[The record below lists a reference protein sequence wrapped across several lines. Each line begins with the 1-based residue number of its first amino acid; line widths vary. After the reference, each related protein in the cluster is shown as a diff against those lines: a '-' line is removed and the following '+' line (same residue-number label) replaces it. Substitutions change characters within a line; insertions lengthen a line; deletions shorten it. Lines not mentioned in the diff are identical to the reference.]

1 MVDKKRR
8 IIKLL
13 PEINQTDTLK
23 KFFSATVDHLMQPED
38 VEFLTGYIGSKPA
51 YYNPATDY
59 YVSEPTV
66 ERSNYQLP
74 VTAISVNTQSG
85 ITNNIMFYDDI
96 VNQLAFDG
104 AIVDNPSR
112 LFDQE
117 YYSWAPPIDMDKLIN
132 YTRYLWLPSGPS
144 PILLLN
150 QTDALHDIV
159 GQPNYT
165 YTGAYQLS
173 STGQVV
179 VGSFKFT
186 TGLAIIFSNDVDVS
200 IQTTNYII
208 DVDSNGI
215 TLNQEPNL
223 LNPAWDVYAWDTEGW
238 DGDANAFT
246 KMYTTIARWSADQ
259 NQWSAAN
266 SWYHSDVITLSQ
278 TPLADFSTAG
288 AQRPII
294 EFTEDILIWDYG
306 FYGRPPVDLVVY
318 NIPDVFA
325 TIVGKPGFVIDTITL
340 VDGMRLLVIS
350 DVTDSNVNN
359 KIYTV
364 QGITDRHAIDLVLA
378 TDGQNAD
385 GSPAFGDRVY
395 TRFGYYEKTNFW
407 YNANNVWRYQG
418 QQYSLTSPPL
428 FELFDT
434 SGTSLSNPT
443 AYPNNNFAGN
453 TLFSYINNPATSP
466 YDSILG
472 IYAQRDSFGAL
483 QFDNGLST
491 ASVNYVVNGTT
502 QTYVG
507 YVFYQTISNT
517 LQRSFGND
525 WHKAASVS
533 RQYLINDYF
542 DIQIGSSVVPTILNI
557 DQLPATY
564 VVGQLPTIRVYLTRN
579 GTQTLLLNG
588 IDYNVTVDSTNNQ
601 PQITVTAG
609 VLLTGDRVTIE
620 TWNTAAP
627 ANVTGYFGLPPN
639 LTANSNNKEVTVIS
653 QSQLLDQF
661 IQIIQNQYNFVGSG
675 LGVNN
680 YRDTYKDLSLGETIL
695 QHRAPMLK
703 TMILNSG
710 NVSTGPT
717 STVSS
722 TDPILAIQF
731 AQREYTRFYNKFVK
745 MLQTLS
751 ANGYTLNNPT
761 SDWISTALKQIN
773 VGKTPASP
781 WANSG
786 YSSVQGGYTF
796 QQSATP
802 NYIPATATRLG
813 VAAAYEPTV
822 YMQGENMIIQ
832 THDGARIIMQDADG
846 NPLGTILNGY
856 KTTSTPDLLTNPIAR
871 AWLQFELN
879 LFNDMPPA
887 YNDPDAAL
895 VFDVRTVIP
904 GKWRNSDYTWSE
916 YQAILR
922 PMFDKWSITNQVD
935 YAANTTFDLNDQF
948 SWNYNGQYDAYG
960 NLVPGNW
967 RGIYR
972 WYYDTDRP
980 HTHPWEM
987 LGFGQMPP
995 WWTSEYGA
1003 APYTSGNTYMWTDL
1017 RDGVIRQGPRAGTY
1031 QEWARPG
1038 LLTCIPVDPQGNLLP
1053 PNAAGTVI
1061 SLPAVYQARAEWV
1074 FGDGSPV
1081 ESVWVHSQ
1089 DYNFVIAQLGYL
1101 MKPARFM
1108 EYCWDTLRT
1117 EQIFAG
1123 TEGEQWI
1130 YVDTNSRRNS
1140 GQFYVQRENP
1150 VAIGQGISIPNEST
1164 LSYYQ
1169 SGGIQHWISEFLVS
1183 QSIGVTT
1190 YFGNIVRGCQA
1201 NLAHKVGAY
1210 INSNADLRV
1219 TADSFGVVGYKSN
1232 LVPSENINVYLYRS
1246 TSTGSSFYGG
1256 VIVKQVSAGWQVYG
1270 YDGILQQ
1277 FSIIPSS
1284 QTGGKQTFMLGN
1296 VQVTKY
1302 ARGLTNHGEPVVTT
1316 VPYGTIY
1323 TTVQQVYDFLI
1334 SLGRYQANQGWVF
1347 DTYNPNANSM
1357 SDWTQSASDFVYW
1370 SQAQWA
1376 DGNFISLSPLA
1387 NSVKYQQEF
1396 GNIDFVNGI
1405 VGGTY
1410 PVVDRSGFPIGT
1422 YNLEILR
1429 YDGEITVNPTSTQSI
1444 YGLRLFTTTLEHV
1457 MVFDNETSFGDTI
1470 YDDLYNLAQPRLKLY
1485 AYRTNNWTG
1494 RLDAPGYFLYQNTVD
1509 NTWSMKSNF
1518 EKTANDFTKYFNINQ
1533 PKNYDIIDPITSNVT
1548 TVTSTNSVIDQ
1559 GDIADLAKHLY
1570 GYQQRTYLED
1580 LIFEDSTE
1588 FQFYQGVIRQ
1598 KGTVSAIDAIV
1609 RNTSIIPLP
1618 ESFNYY
1624 EEFALRIGRYG
1635 SVALNTNVDFILEQ
1649 TQFDNDPQQITIFG
1663 DLNSNRETNGI
1674 IEFIENDPRFVVPPM
1689 SWTNNRFPL
1698 RKHYGPNYDTDL
1710 PTAGYVELG
1719 EPEWLVTNLAGLTS
1733 LYYTNYTNQVNNI
1746 SNIQLQDRDMVWQFI
1761 DTATGWTIWQF
1772 TLDPA
1777 SIDHTIMSSVG
1788 APGSPTVI
1796 VCDQPH
1802 LLNNGDLVVLTGISN
1817 SSILNNQ
1824 TYTISNV
1831 DVTGTMFTVPAST
1844 FQTGIGGSIY
1854 SYRKVRFGNVALRD
1868 SNPPVGGW
1876 KNGDHAYVD
1885 LGDIGINGW
1894 TVYQLF
1900 EGNWVSIRA
1909 ETYKV
1914 DSSLMLGS
1922 KIYSQTD
1929 RNILVVLSYFDPAK
1943 GIIPGIADVGLDYK
1957 TSSDPAKYNKGDATI
1972 YPLNINSAW
1981 ESEHIGQTWWDLST
1995 VRYIDY
2001 EIGSDS
2007 YRWKNWGKIAPGT
2020 TVDVYEWVRS
2030 PVSPTNWASYIN
2042 TGKGFSQFGLDY
2054 APSGT
2059 VRNASNPAWTQTVEY
2074 DSQGTAATWYYFWV
2088 TNATTLPLPSDR
2100 GLTTLQISNTIA
2112 NPSVY
2117 GVSWYAAIDQNNI
2130 VVSNIGTY
2138 LNEADSV
2145 MQILYTQKP
2154 NNGNDHKQWTLVRS
2168 GDASSTIDNYFWNKM
2183 HDSLVGFDGMGN
2195 TVPDLNLSVAQR
2207 YGTLIRP
2214 RQSWFV
2220 NQEMAGKIY
2229 VDTVNALLSNIAIV
2243 ESQTVSNWEYFFNL
2257 QEPIP
2262 TEPGSYD
2269 FVVNTIGERNNITAK
2284 DGQTVLVMPNIDTG
2298 YLWVIYQWDY
2308 SSQIWLPIRVQ
2319 EYNTTAYWDY
2329 VDYYDASAG
2338 VSSSTIPTV
2347 TIDTEEELGTL
2358 SVAVGSIVKVANNG
2372 ANLWE
2377 WWQWD
2382 GVKWTQVAL
2391 QSGTIQLLSSLYDG
2405 TGPNIN
2411 DFNQGGFDSGT
2422 GFDINPSTEFSNI
2435 INGVRYAI
2443 FGSANSSNTIEL
2455 NQIFFAMINYVLSEQ
2470 GFVDWI
2476 VKTSYIVLEGF
2487 NNPIYTGE
2495 LYQADNIPDLLD
2507 YINEIKPYR
2516 TKVRQFISSRSMSDN
2531 VTVQVTDFD
2540 LPVTNGLTLDVSDQ
2554 FDANII
2560 ANTSSL
2566 QAWYNNYQ
2574 SNPSLIRTIKTKILF
2589 DRVASVSLG
2598 WDTYGFSNQ
2607 GWQYE
2612 GGNTPSYG
2620 AWDRIQQYY
2629 NPTVGMIPKDS
2640 DQLISGTAY
2649 KGVIISGLGFDVQ
2662 LGWQMSPW
2670 DSQIGWSGDE
2680 NNFNNYLDLIISGGV
2695 NPIYDSFYGDGVT
2708 LAFQLSKVPLDV
2720 PNTAVWSDGILRVYG
2735 QDWIIPNW
2743 VTLPNV
2749 ILGGSN
2755 YMVGEILVLD
2765 FAPSV
2770 APAKVLVTAVDIN
2783 GGITALSMVA
2793 NGNYDIVP
2801 GGPVGLVYPPNRLG
2815 MGAGATI
2822 QPIWGGQTLVF
2833 KNAPSASTIHNIFVL
2848 FSGETFEP
2856 APTGAYDMIFDG
2868 YNFVQPDVAEDH
2880 AEELYT
2886 TNLTSSMRIDVY
2898 TEQASGHPIVYT
2910 RTYIAD
2916 GLKDTFDL
2924 GIRPQDQSSV
2934 LVSLDGI
2941 MLTFGIGND
2950 YVINFST
2957 NKVVFIHPPASGTL
2971 QIVTIGSGGS
2981 GLDMA
2986 EPYVVYSGTDYEI
2999 GDYVTLSGG
3008 VGTFA
3013 NVQVTSVQVSDSYY
3027 HQGWDI
3033 VAWDTSPWSYTGGI
3047 PAAIFNGGNNYVVG
3061 DQLILVNDGNTVVTT
3076 RAMLTVTSA
3085 DIFTG
3090 TIETLALTEPGN
3102 YTVPPATQIFETTG
3116 KGSGANIA
3124 IAWGASTLS
3133 LENKGFYFVRP
3144 TEPVSQL
3151 STTGGGFNLTVD
3163 ASYTTTEGTG
3173 IFKGDGVTTTFNVTF
3188 AITTVDNMMVTV
3200 DGIVLPKNQLS
3211 LTGLSTV
3218 VLANPPAL
3226 NSTVIITG
3234 FNTGFYSVVNDQT
3247 FVVQAGIQYYQLNI
3261 IPGSSMPPYNS
3272 ILVLKNGVAL
3282 KPPPMNNFIG
3292 DGVTTVYS
3300 MDFSPN
3306 PADLT
3311 VYVDNALLMPTIDY
3325 SVSTYFITFVS
3336 APPANSKIA
3345 MVYADLT
3352 VGFDFNI
3359 TGVDIFLPTAETG
3372 DKIRVITFTEDY
3384 SYGWVADSFGHHGW
3398 EIALW
3403 DGKTWSY
3410 DGSAAA
3416 HYLGNGAYQLSQVTN
3431 EPDSMMVF
3439 VEGELQSMMWDYTFE
3454 NTDTVIASVAN
3465 VSSMSGNIHITTLSN
3480 VASLSVGM
3488 VVESVAIPADT
3499 YIQGIQI
3506 GHTSIITLSQP
3517 ALDTDITTLTA
3528 HATTSVIRFNPEYA
3542 PNIDANVVVVYT
3554 TFLANEVPIA
3564 WRTLIGDDG
3573 TTNSI
3578 AIDNNRKTSILNNVY
3593 VYSNEIEIAN
3603 ITAIGAAPGAI
3614 WIDNELITYQTML
3627 PAPTINY
3634 PNRGI
3639 ISELGR
3645 GAGVTSNLPLSV
3657 YDTLYYYGDGVNKYF
3672 PAGSATYPIAE
3683 TVYVDGVVQTNSAFD
3698 AANGTYVSTTLNIP
3712 VELPPGRYIVFNDD
3726 NIPPPGWRNVRIVAL
3741 NVDFNNSSAIH
3752 LNGADVI
3759 DASKNVAIPG
3769 GYQWEPAINGLQHST
3784 SKQARFLL
3792 AHSGTRS

>member
-38 VEFLTGYIGSKPA
+38 VEFLTGYIGSKPV
-51 YYNPATDY
+51 YYNAATDY
-59 YVSEPTV
+59 YVDEPTI

-74 VTAISVNTQSG
+74 VTAISVNTQTG
-85 ITNNIMFYDDI
+85 MTNNIMFYDDI

-104 AIVDNPSR
+104 ANVQNPGR

-117 YYSWAPPIDMDKLIN
+117 YYSWAPPIDPDKLLN

-144 PILLLN
+144 PISLLD
-150 QTDALHDIV
+150 QTDALHTIV
-159 GQPNYT
+159 GQPSYT
-165 YTGAYQLS
+165 YTGAYRLE
-173 STGQVV
+173 STGEIV
-179 VGSFKFT
+179 VGTFNFT
-186 TGLAIIFSNDVDVS
+186 TGLSIIFANDVDVS
-200 IQTTNYII
+200 ITNTKYII
-208 DVDSNGI
+208 SVDSEGVAI
-215 TLNQEPNL
+215 NQAPNL
-223 LNPAWDVYAWDTEGW
+223 LNPAWDVYAWDSEGW

-246 KMYTTIARWSADQ
+246 KMYTTVAKWSADQ

-266 SWYHSDVITLSQ
+266 SWYHSDVVTLSQ
-278 TPLADFSTAG
+278 TPLADISSAG

-294 EFTEDILIWDYG
+294 EFTENILLWDYG

-318 NIPDVFA
+318 NIPNVFG
-325 TIVGKPGFVIDTITL
+325 TIVGKPSFTIDTIAL

-359 KIYTV
+359 RIYTV
-364 QGITDRHAIDLVLA
+364 TGISDRQAIDLVLVA
-378 TDGQNAD
+378 DGQNAD
-385 GSPAFGDRVY
+385 GSPAFGDRVFS
-395 TRFGYYEKTNFW
+395 RFGYYEKTNFW
-407 YNANNVWRYQG
+407 YNANNVWRSQG
-418 QQYSLTSPPL
+418 QQFSLTAPPL
-428 FELFDT
+428 FELFDS
-434 SGTSLSNPT
+434 SGTSLANPIT
-443 AYPNNNFAGN
+443 YPNNNFVGN
-453 TLFSYINNPATSP
+453 TIFSYINNPASSP
-466 YDSILG
+466 YDSVLG

-483 QFDNGLST
+483 QFNNGLAT
-491 ASVNYVVNGTT
+491 ASISYTLNSTT
-502 QTYVG
+502 QTYIG

-517 LQRSFGND
+517 LERAFSND

-533 RQYLINDYF
+533 RQYLVNDYF
-542 DIQIGSSVVPTILNI
+542 DIQVGSPLVPIILDI
-557 DQLPATY
+557 DQLPAPY
-564 VVGQLPTIRVYLTRN
+564 VIGQLPTIRVYLIRN
-579 GTQTLLLNG
+579 GNETQLKNG
-588 IDYNVTVDSTNNQ
+588 TDYNVTVNSTNNQ
-601 PQITVTAG
+601 PQITIVAG
-609 VLLTGDRVTIE
+609 VLITGDRVTIN

-627 ANVTGYFGLPPN
+627 ANVTGYFELPPN
-639 LTANSNNKEVTVIS
+639 LTANPNNKEITVVS

-661 IQIIQNQYNFVGSG
+661 IQVIENQYNFTGNG

-710 NVSTGPT
+710 NVSSGPT

-731 AQREYTRFYNKFVK
+731 AQREYNRFYNKFIRS
-745 MLQTLS
+745 LQSLS
-751 ANGYTLNNPT
+751 SNGYTLNNST
-761 SDWISTALKQIN
+761 SDWISSALKKIN

-786 YSSVQGGYTF
+786 YSAVQAGYTF

-813 VAAAYEPTV
+813 VAPAYEPTV
-822 YMQGENMIIQ
+822 YLQGENIIIQ
-832 THDGARIIMQDADG
+832 THDGSRIVMQNADG
-846 NPLGTILNGY
+846 DPLGTIANGY
-856 KTTSTPDLLTNPIAR
+856 TSTSNPLLLTNAIAK

-879 LFNDMPPA
+879 LFNDMPLA
-887 YNDPDAAL
+887 YSDPDTELA
-895 VFDVRTVIP
+895 FDVRTVLP
-904 GKWRNSDYTWSE
+904 GKWRKSDYTWSE
-916 YQAILR
+916 YQTILR
-922 PMFDKWSITNQVD
+922 PMFDKWTINNQVD

-948 SWNYNGQYDAYG
+948 SWNYNGLYDAYG
-960 NLVPGNW
+960 ELVPGNW

-987 LGFGQMPP
+987 LGFSQMPP

-1003 APYTSGNTYMWTDL
+1003 APYTSGNTYMWSDL
-1017 RDGVIRQGPRAGTY
+1017 RDGIIRQGPRAGTY
-1031 QEWARPG
+1031 SVWARPG
-1038 LLTCIPVDPQGNLLP
+1038 LLSCIPVDPQGNLLP

-1117 EQIFAG
+1117 EHIFAG
-1123 TEGEQWI
+1123 TSGDQWI
-1130 YVDTNSRRNS
+1130 YIDTNSRRNS

-1150 VAIGQGISIPNEST
+1150 LAIGQGISIPNEST

-1183 QSIGVTT
+1183 QSIGVTP

-1210 INSNADLRV
+1210 INSNSDLRV
-1219 TADSFGVVGYKSN
+1219 TADSFGVIGYKSN
-1232 LVPSENINVYLYRS
+1232 LVPSENVNVYLYRS

-1256 VIVKQVSAGWQVYG
+1256 VIVKQVSTGWQVYG

-1277 FSIIPSS
+1277 FNIIPSS
-1284 QTGGKQTFMLGN
+1284 QTGGKQTLMLGN

-1302 ARGLTNHGEPVVTT
+1302 AKGLSNNGTPIVTT

-1323 TTVQQVYDFLI
+1323 PTVQQVYDFII
-1334 SLGRYQANQGWVF
+1334 SLGRYQTNQGWVF
-1347 DTYNPNANSM
+1347 DTYNPNANTM
-1357 SDWTQSASDFVYW
+1357 TDWTQSASDFVYW

-1376 DGNFISLSPLA
+1376 NGNFIALSPLA
-1387 NSVKYQQEF
+1387 SSVKYQQEF

-1410 PVVDRSGFPIGT
+1410 PVVDRSGFPIST

-1429 YDGEITVNPTSTQSI
+1429 YDGEITVNPTNEQSI

-1509 NTWSMKSNF
+1509 NTWSMQPNF

-1588 FQFYQGVIRQ
+1588 FQFYQGFIRQ

-1609 RNTSIIPLP
+1609 RNTSIIPSQ
-1618 ESFNYY
+1618 ETFNYY

-1635 SVALNTNVDFILEQ
+1635 AVALNTNIDFILEQ

-1663 DLNSNRETNGI
+1663 DLNSDRESNGI
-1674 IEFIENDPRFVVPPM
+1674 IEFIENDPRFVVPPIT
-1689 SWTNNRFPL
+1689 WNNNRFPL
-1698 RKHYGPNYDTDL
+1698 RDHYGPDYNTDL

-1719 EPEWLVTNLAGLTS
+1719 EPEWLVTNVAMLTS
-1733 LYYTNYTNQVNNI
+1733 LYYTNYINQVNNI
-1746 SNIQLQDRDMVWQFI
+1746 ATVQLQNRDTVWQFI

-1772 TLDPA
+1772 TQVPVNIEYVIP
-1777 SIDHTIMSSVG
+1777 STQNG
-1788 APGSPTVI
+1788 APTTI
-1796 VCDQPH
+1796 ICDAPH
-1802 LLNNGDLVVLTGISN
+1802 ELYNGDLVVLTGISN
-1817 SSILNNQ
+1817 ASILNNQ
-1824 TYTISNV
+1824 TYTIGGV
-1831 DVTGTMFTVPAST
+1831 DQTGTEFTVPAST
-1844 FQTGIGGSIY
+1844 FALGSGGTIY

-1876 KNGDHAYVD
+1876 TDGDRAYVD
-1885 LGDIGINGW
+1885 TGDIGINGW
-1894 TVYQLF
+1894 TVYQKF
-1900 EGNWVSIRA
+1900 EGNWVSTRA

-1914 DSSLMLGS
+1914 NTSLMLGA
-1922 KIYSQTD
+1922 KVYSQTTH
-1929 RNILVVLSYFDPAK
+1929 NILVVLSYFDPAK
-1943 GIIPGIADVGLDYK
+1943 GIIPGIADVGLDFK
-1957 TSSDPAKYNKGDATI
+1957 SASDPAKYNKGDPTL
-1972 YPLNINSAW
+1972 YPLNANSAW
-1981 ESEHIGQTWWDLST
+1981 ESEHVGYTWWDLST

-2030 PVSPTNWASYIN
+2030 PVSPSNWAGYIS
-2042 TGKGFSQFGLDY
+2042 TGKGFAQYGINY

-2059 VRNASNPAWTQTVEY
+2059 VRNVSNPAWTQTVEY
-2074 DSQGTAATWYYFWV
+2074 DSQGNAATWYYFWV
-2088 TNATTLPLPSDR
+2088 KNATTLPLPSDR
-2100 GLTTLQISNTIA
+2100 NLTTLEISNTIA
-2112 NPSVY
+2112 NPSAY
-2117 GVSWYAAIDQNNI
+2117 GISWYAAIDANNI
-2130 VVSNIGTY
+2130 IVSNIGTY
-2138 LNEADSV
+2138 LNGANSV
-2145 MQILYTQKP
+2145 MQLLYTQKA

-2168 GDASSTIDNYFWNKM
+2168 GDPSSTIDNYFWNKL

-2195 TVPDLNLSVAQR
+2195 TVPDLNLSLAQR

-2220 NQEMAGKIY
+2220 NQQMAGKIY
-2229 VDTVNALLSNIAIV
+2229 VDTVNTLLSNIAIV
-2243 ESQTVSNWEYFFNL
+2243 ESQTVSNWEYFFNQ
-2257 QEPIP
+2257 QEQIP
-2262 TEPGSYD
+2262 TDSGSYD

-2298 YLWVIYQWDY
+2298 YLWVIYQWNY
-2308 SSQIWLPIRVQ
+2308 NSQVWIPIRIQ

-2329 VDYYDASAG
+2329 VDYYDTAAG
-2338 VSSSTIPTV
+2338 ISNSTIPSTTV
-2347 TIDTEEELGTL
+2347 ATEKDLLNL
-2358 SVAVGSIVKVANNG
+2358 SVTTGTVVEVANNG
-2372 ANLWE
+2372 ANHWE
-2377 WWQWD
+2377 WWQWN
-2382 GVKWTQVAL
+2382 GTIWTQVAL
-2391 QSGTIQLLSSLYDG
+2391 QAGTIQLLPSLYDG
-2405 TGPNIN
+2405 TGSNIN
-2411 DFNQGGFDSGT
+2411 DFNQGGFDSQL
-2422 GFDINPSTEFSNI
+2422 GFDINPSIEFSNI
-2435 INGVRYAI
+2435 INGIRYAI
-2443 FGSANSSNTIEL
+2443 FGSSTSSNTIEL

-2495 LYQADNIPDLLD
+2495 LYKSDNIDDLLS

-2516 TKVRQFISSRSMSDN
+2516 TKIRQFISSRSMTDN
-2531 VTVQVTDFD
+2531 VSVQVTDFD
-2540 LPVTNGLTLDVSDQ
+2540 LPVTDGLTLDIADPT
-2554 FDANII
+2554 DANII
-2560 ANTSSL
+2560 ATTSSL

-2574 SNPSLIRTIKTKILF
+2574 TNPNLIRTIKTKILF
-2589 DRVASVSLG
+2589 DRVASLSKG
-2598 WDTYGFSNQ
+2598 WDTVGYNSL

-2612 GGNTPSYG
+2612 GGATPGYG

-2649 KGVIISGLGFDVQ
+2649 KGVILSGLGFNVD

-2670 DSQIGWSGDE
+2670 DNQIGWSGNE

-2695 NPIYDSFYGDGVT
+2695 NPIYDSFFGDGSKV
-2708 LAFQLSKVPLDV
+2708 AFNLSKVALDV
-2720 PNTAVWSDGILRVYG
+2720 PNTAVWSDNILRVYG

-2743 VTLPNV
+2743 LTLPNI

-2755 YMVGEILVLD
+2755 YLVGEILVLD
-2765 FAPSV
+2765 FTPAV
-2770 APAKVLVTAVDIN
+2770 APAKVLVTAVD
-2783 GGITALSMVA
+2783 GTGAITALSIA
-2793 NGNYDIVP
+2793 DKGNYDIVP
-2801 GGPVGLVYPPNRLG
+2801 SGTVGLVYPPNRLG
-2815 MGAGATI
+2815 MGGGATI
-2822 QPIWGGQTLVF
+2822 QPIWGGRTLVF
-2833 KNAPSASTIHNIFVL
+2833 KHAPSASITNNIFVL

-2856 APTGAYDMIFDG
+2856 APTGDFDIIFDG
-2868 YNFVQPDVAEDH
+2868 YHFIQPDVAEDH

-2910 RTYIAD
+2910 RTYVAD
-2916 GLKDTFDL
+2916 GIRDTFDL

-2934 LVSLDGI
+2934 LVSLDGV
-2941 MLTFGIGND
+2941 MMTFGIGND

-2957 NKVVFIHPPASGTL
+2957 NKVVFIHPPGSGTI
-2971 QIVTIGSGGS
+2971 QIVTIGTGGA

-2986 EPYVVYSGTDYEI
+2986 EPYVVYSGTDYAV
-2999 GDYVTLSGG
+2999 GDFVTLSGG

-3013 NVQVTSVQVSDSYY
+3013 NVEVTSVQVSDSYY
-3027 HQGWDI
+3027 HQGWEI

-3047 PAAIFNGGNNYVVG
+3047 PAAIANSGNNYVVG
-3061 DQLILVNDGNTVVTT
+3061 DELILVNDGNTVVTT
-3076 RAMLTVTSA
+3076 RAMLTVASTN
-3085 DIFTG
+3085 ILTG
-3090 TIETLALTEPGN
+3090 GIVSLTLSEPGN
-3102 YTVPPATQIFETTG
+3102 YIVPPATQIFETTG
-3116 KGSGANIA
+3116 KGVGANIA

-3133 LENKGFYFVRP
+3133 IENHGYYFVRP
-3144 TEPVSQL
+3144 LEPVSQL
-3151 STTGGGFNLTVD
+3151 TTTGDGFNLTVD
-3163 ASYTTTEGTG
+3163 ATYTTKQGSAV
-3173 IFKGDGVTTTFNVTF
+3173 FKGDGITNAFTVTF
-3188 AITTVDNMMVTV
+3188 AITTLDNIMVTV
-3200 DGIVLPKNQLS
+3200 DGVVIPKTNMS
-3211 LTGLSTV
+3211 LVGQTTV
-3218 VLANPPAL
+3218 VLATPPAS
-3226 NSTVIITG
+3226 NSTIVITS
-3234 FNTGFYSVVNDQT
+3234 FNTGFFSVVNDQAFT
-3247 FVVQAGIQYYQLNI
+3247 VAPGVQHYQLNV
-3261 IPGSSMPPYNS
+3261 IPGSSLPPYNS
-3272 ILVLKNGVAL
+3272 ILVLQNGLAL
-3282 KPPPMNNFIG
+3282 KPPPMNNYIG
-3292 DGVTTVYS
+3292 NGTQTVYS
-3300 MDFSPN
+3300 MDFAPDTS
-3306 PADLT
+3306 DLF
-3311 VYVDNALLMPTIDY
+3311 VYVDNILLTYAVDY
-3325 SVSTYFITFVS
+3325 AVSNYDVIFVVP
-3336 APPANSKIA
+3336 PPAQAKITV
-3345 MVYADLT
+3345 VYVNLT
-3352 VGFDFNI
+3352 YGFDFDI
-3359 TGVDIFLPTAETG
+3359 TGSDIFLPTVQAG
-3372 DKIRVITFTEDY
+3372 DNIRIITFTEDY
-3384 SYGWVADSFGHHGW
+3384 SYGWVADAFNQHGW
-3398 EIALW
+3398 EIAMW
-3403 DGKTWSY
+3403 DSTNWSY
-3410 DGSAAA
+3410 DGGAPA

-3431 EPDSMMVF
+3431 DPDSMMVF
-3439 VEGELQSMMWDYTFE
+3439 VDGELQSMMWNYSFE
-3454 NTDTVIASVAN
+3454 NKDTVIASVAN
-3465 VSSMSGNIHITTLSN
+3465 VSSMSGNVYLTTLSN

-3488 VVESVAIPADT
+3488 MVESVAIPADT
-3499 YIQGIQI
+3499 YIQGIQV
-3506 GHTSIITLSQP
+3506 GHTSIIKLSQP
-3517 ALDTDITTLTA
+3517 ALDTDLTTLTA
-3528 HATTSVIRFNPEYA
+3528 HTQASVISFNPEYA
-3542 PNIDANVVVVYT
+3542 PAITSNIVVAYT
-3554 TFLANEVPIA
+3554 TFLPNEPPIA
-3564 WRTLIGDDG
+3564 WRTLIGDNG
-3573 TTNSI
+3573 NTTST

-3614 WIDNELITYQTML
+3614 WIDNELITYQTLL
-3627 PAPTINY
+3627 PAPTVNY

-3639 ISELGR
+3639 IGELSR
-3645 GAGVTSNLPLSV
+3645 GVGVTSYSPMSV
-3657 YDTLYYYGDGVNKYF
+3657 YDTLYYYGDGVNRYF
-3672 PAGSATYPIAE
+3672 PAGSATYPLAE
-3683 TVYVDGVVQTNSAFD
+3683 TVYVDGVVQINSAFD
-3698 AANGTYVSTTLNIP
+3698 PAQGTYVSTTVGIP
-3712 VELPPGRYIVFNDD
+3712 VELPPGRYIVFNEA
-3726 NIPPPGWRNVRIVAL
+3726 NVPPPGWRNVRIVAL
-3741 NVDFNNSSAIH
+3741 NADFNNNAPVHVSA
-3752 LNGADVI
+3752 ADVI
-3759 DASKNVAIPG
+3759 DASINVAIPG
-3769 GYQWEPAINGLQHST
+3769 GYQWEPAINGLQHSK

-3792 AHSGTRS
+3792 DHSGTRS